1 MEQTE
6 ENYGKLA
13 REIIFL
19 GIGPYESVLHFGAC
33 DNDLNFIKQLDEL
46 GLDIQ
51 YTAVDAKDEI
61 KTLFTDIEP
70 LEKTEPW
77 ISIQESMQEHIDN
90 IEDERYTWTI
100 ITGVF
105 DKPIYSERQYQ
116 YIDTVLKSC
125 LEFSDNVI
133 FTLKETSSETFQY
146 SMLYLFSHLIS
157 EFDIVTSKKLKDN
170 QFIFHVSNN

>member
-1 MEQTE
+1 MEKTE

-13 REIIFL
+13 REIIYL

-51 YTAVDAKDEI
+51 YTAVDTKDEI
-61 KTLFTDIEP
+61 KTLFTDFEP
-70 LEKTEPW
+70 MEKTHHW
-77 ISIQESMQEHIDN
+77 FSLQESMQEHIDN
-90 IEDERYTWTI
+90 ITDERYDWTL

-116 YIDTVLKSC
+116 YIDTVIKSC
-125 LEFSDNVI
+125 QEFSDNII
-133 FTLKETSSETFQY
+133 FSIKETTSETFQY
-146 SMLYLFSHLIS
+146 SMLYLFSHLCS
-157 EFDIVTSKKLKDN
+157 EYTIVTVKKISDN
-170 QFIFHVSNN
+170 QFIFHVSKN